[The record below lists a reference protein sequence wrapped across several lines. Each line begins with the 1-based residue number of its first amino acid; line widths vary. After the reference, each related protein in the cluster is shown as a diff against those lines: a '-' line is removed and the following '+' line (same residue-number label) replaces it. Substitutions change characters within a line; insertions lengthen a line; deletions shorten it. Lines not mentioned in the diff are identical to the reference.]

1 MAEFYL
7 HTDVGVVGAPGSLA
21 SGRAPESGE
30 VGTGEPGSERGVVQR
45 IDQGQLVLA
54 VGVAEAVDSAG
65 NARLPAR
72 ADRPSPERRAVVVE
86 SDGSVDDDLGDL
98 ADRRPEPCPQGLHD
112 LRILVEQVPRG
123 TVRADRAAA
132 QDGAR
137 CRTDACTGPGGVLD
151 RLTLLE
157 QGPEVDDPGHEGHEK
172 GGDDGEFDGRGSALA
187 PGPPETVARRHLG
200 CRRREQFHGRNV
212 GSREGRLERRSGR
225 SRTISPR

>member
-7 HTDVGVVGAPGSLA
+7 HTDVGVVGAPGPLTNR
-21 SGRAPESGE
+21 RAPESGE
-30 VGTGEPGSERGVVQR
+30 VGTGEPGSECGVVQR
-45 IDQGQLVLA
+45 IDQGQFVRA
-54 VGVAEAVDSAG
+54 VDVAEVVDSAG

-72 ADRPSPERRAVVVE
+72 ADCPSPERRAVVVE

-98 ADRRPEPCPQGLHD
+98 ADRRPQPRPEGLHD
-112 LRILVEQVPRG
+112 LRILVEQVPGG

-132 QDGAR
+132 EDGAR
-137 CRTDACTGPGGVLD
+137 RRADPSAGAGGVLN

-157 QGPEVDDPGHEGHEK
+157 QGPEVDDPGHEGHEQR
-172 GGDDGEFDGRGSALA
+172 GDDGELDSGGPSLV

-200 CRRREQFHGRNV
+200 CRRRKQFHGRNV
-212 GSREGRLERRSGR
+212 GSREGRLERSSGR